1 MTEETLPYYACD
13 ESSSSCEGT
22 KTSCH
27 ALSKKYAVT
36 VKVRRKGVEGS
47 VVEAWCGVVGV
58 VWCGVVWCGCY
69 SSGQM
74 VVW

>member
-1 MTEETLPYYACD
+1 VTEDTLPYYACD

-36 VKVRRKGVEGS
+36 VKVRGGVRSGN
-47 VVEAWCGVVGV
+47 V
-58 VWCGVVWCGCY
+58 VWCGVVWCGVVWLLFVG
-69 SSGQM
+69 SM

>member
-1 MTEETLPYYACD
+1 LQETGGLVTEETLPYYACD

-36 VKVRRKGVEGS
+36 VKVGG
-47 VVEAWCGVVGV
+47 
-58 VWCGVVWCGCY
+58 CGCPALFTPI
-69 SSGQM
+69 
-74 VVW
+74 